1 MRRRCP
7 HTYARYPVG
16 MADYRTAP
24 TVGARIAAARKS
36 RGFKSTKDLADAI
49 PGDSITGSILQNI
62 EAGRKN
68 DLAVAQLL
76 NIAWALGVSPT
87 WILAPIGSPSE
98 QIDLPNII
106 PEIRDL
112 TVAEFDAWLSGNT
125 DGVYMPKTS
134 DEHND
139 RIQLAALRELL
150 KEKRELN
157 RLLLISPAYVD
168 MSDALSGDDAKGV
181 LEDTEQRTINSTRRI
196 ARLENYLAS
205 AGWAIHELT
214 LEY

>member
-1 MRRRCP
+1 
-7 HTYARYPVG
+7 

-24 TVGARIAAARKS
+24 TVGARIAAARKA

-87 WILAPIGSPSE
+87 WILAPIGSPAE
-98 QIDLPNII
+98 HIDLPNII

-112 TVAEFDAWLSGNT
+112 TVAEFDAWLSGNI
-125 DGVYMPKTS
+125 DGAYMPETS

-139 RIQLAALRELL
+139 RIQLAALRELFR
-150 KEKRELN
+150 EKREVN
-157 RLLLISPAYVD
+157 RLV
-168 MSDALSGDDAKGV
+168 M
-181 LEDTEQRTINSTRRI
+181 LEQIHPDVGEDSANEVMHDLVHDTKARIEAHERRI
-196 ARLENYLAS
+196 TRLEVFLRS
-205 AGWAIHELT
+205 AGWELA
-214 LEY
+214 EPISDR

>member
-1 MRRRCP
+1 
-7 HTYARYPVG
+7 

-24 TVGARIAAARKS
+24 TVGSRIAAARKA

-87 WILAPIGSPSE
+87 WILAPIGSPAE
-98 QIDLPNII
+98 HIDLPNII

-112 TVAEFDAWLSGNT
+112 TVAEFDAWLSGNI
-125 DGVYMPKTS
+125 DGVYMPETS

-139 RIQLAALRELL
+139 RVQLAALRELF
-150 KEKRELN
+150 KEKRELK
-157 RLLLISPAYVD
+157 RLILIQRVSFENEDDPAGGEVTRF
-168 MSDALSGDDAKGV
+168 LHNV
-181 LEDTEQRTINSTRRI
+181 VQRVEDSRRRI
-196 ARLENYLAS
+196 GQLERFLAS
-205 AGWAIHELT
+205 ANWELRD
-214 LEY
+214 LNIEP

>member
-1 MRRRCP
+1 
-7 HTYARYPVG
+7 

-24 TVGARIAAARKS
+24 TVGARIAAARKA

-87 WILAPIGSPSE
+87 WILAPIGSPAE
-98 QIDLPNII
+98 HIDLPNII

-112 TVAEFDAWLSGNT
+112 TVAEFDAWFSGNT
-125 DGVYMPKTS
+125 DGVYMPETS

-139 RIQLAALRELL
+139 RIQIAALRELL
-150 KEKRELN
+150 KEKRELQ
-157 RLLLISPAYVD
+157 RLALLKPAYVEVFGD
-168 MSDALSGDDAKGV
+168 PSGDEAKDI
-181 LEDTEQRTINSTRRI
+181 LQDKDQRIVNAARRI
-196 ARLENYLAS
+196 AQLEKFLAS
-205 AGWAIHELT
+205 AGWEIRDLT
-214 LEY
+214 LEK

>member
-1 MRRRCP
+1 
-7 HTYARYPVG
+7 

-24 TVGARIAAARKS
+24 TVGARIAAARKA

-87 WILAPIGSPSE
+87 WILAPIGSPME
-98 QIDLPNII
+98 HIDLPNII

-112 TVAEFDAWLSGNT
+112 TVAEFDAWLSGNI
-125 DGVYMPKTS
+125 DGVYMPETS

-150 KEKRELN
+150 KETRELLRQTN
-157 RLLLISPAYVD
+157 IQPAYMD
-168 MSDALSGDDAKGV
+168 SFEDPTGEDAKNF
-181 LEDTEQRTINSTRRI
+181 LDDTERRI
-196 ARLENYLAS
+196 ETTIRRIEKLERFLKS
-205 AGWAIHELT
+205 AGWDVGDINLT
-214 LEY
+214 I

>member
-1 MRRRCP
+1 
-7 HTYARYPVG
+7 

-24 TVGARIAAARKS
+24 TVGARIAAARKA

-76 NIAWALGVSPT
+76 NVAWALGVSPT
-87 WILAPIGSPSE
+87 WILAPIGSPAE
-98 QIDLPNII
+98 HIDLPNII

-112 TVAEFDAWLSGNT
+112 TVAEFDAWLSGNI
-125 DGVYMPKTS
+125 DGVYMPQTS

-139 RIQLAALRELL
+139 RVQLAALRELL
-150 KEKRELN
+150 KEKRELQ
-157 RLLLISPAYVD
+157 RLSRLKPTLGEIFENHANGE
-168 MSDALSGDDAKGV
+168 A
-181 LEDTEQRTINSTRRI
+181 EDVFQDTQQRSKNARQRI
-196 ARLENYLAS
+196 ERLEKYLGS
-205 AGWAIHELT
+205 AGWKIDDLSIDP
-214 LEY
+214 

>member
-1 MRRRCP
+1 
-7 HTYARYPVG
+7 

-24 TVGARIAAARKS
+24 TVGARIAAARKA

-87 WILAPIGSPSE
+87 WILAPIGSPAE
-98 QIDLPNII
+98 HIDLPNII

-112 TVAEFDAWLSGNT
+112 TVAEFDAWLSGNI
-125 DGVYMPKTS
+125 DGVYMPETS

-139 RIQLAALRELL
+139 RIQLAALRELI

-157 RLLLISPAYVD
+157 RLTLMNPVYESFDDSAG
-168 MSDALSGDDAKGV
+168 DASKTV
-181 LEDTEQRTINSTRRI
+181 LEDGEERAKNSTRRI
-196 ARLENYLAS
+196 AQLEKYLAS
-205 AGWAIHELT
+205 AGWRISEST
-214 LEY
+214 ID

>member
-1 MRRRCP
+1 
-7 HTYARYPVG
+7 

-24 TVGARIAAARKS
+24 TVGARIAAARKA

-87 WILAPIGSPSE
+87 WILAPIGSPAE
-98 QIDLPNII
+98 HIDLPNII

-112 TVAEFDAWLSGNT
+112 TVAEFDSWLSGTT
-125 DGVYMPKTS
+125 DGAYMPETS

-150 KEKRELN
+150 AAKRELK
-157 RLLLISPAYVD
+157 RLTLIKPAYVD
-168 MSDALSGDDAKGV
+168 ISEKSADEDSKQFLDDT
-181 LEDTEQRTINSTRRI
+181 DQRVEVAERRI
-196 ARLENYLAS
+196 AQLEKFLTS
-205 AGWAIHELT
+205 AGWQVN
-214 LEY
+214 

>member
-1 MRRRCP
+1 
-7 HTYARYPVG
+7 

-24 TVGARIAAARKS
+24 TVGARIAAARKA

-87 WILAPIGSPSE
+87 WILAPIGSPAE
-98 QIDLPNII
+98 HIDLPNIV

-125 DGVYMPKTS
+125 DGVYMPETS
-134 DEHND
+134 DEHSD

-150 KEKRELN
+150 KEKRELQ
-157 RLLLISPAYVD
+157 RLALLKPACVEIAED
-168 MSDALSGDDAKGV
+168 PTGDEAKDF
-181 LEDTEQRTINSTRRI
+181 LQDTEQRTANSMRRI
-196 ARLENYLAS
+196 AQLERFLES
-205 AGWAIHELT
+205 AGWVIQDLPFER
-214 LEY
+214 

>member
-1 MRRRCP
+1 
-7 HTYARYPVG
+7 

-24 TVGARIAAARKS
+24 TVGARIAAARKA

-98 QIDLPNII
+98 HIDLPNII
-106 PEIRDL
+106 PKIRDL
-112 TVAEFDAWLSGNT
+112 TVAEFDAWLSGNI
-125 DGVYMPKTS
+125 DGVYMPETS

-150 KEKRELN
+150 KETRELLRQTN
-157 RLLLISPAYVD
+157 IQPAYMD
-168 MSDALSGDDAKGV
+168 SFEDPTGEDAKNF
-181 LEDTEQRTINSTRRI
+181 LDDTERRIETTTRRI
-196 ARLENYLAS
+196 EKLERFLKS
-205 AGWAIHELT
+205 AGWDVGDIDLT
-214 LEY
+214 I

>member
-1 MRRRCP
+1 
-7 HTYARYPVG
+7 

-24 TVGARIAAARKS
+24 TVGARIAAARKA

-49 PGDSITGSILQNI
+49 PGGSITGSILQNI

-87 WILAPIGSPSE
+87 CILAPIGSPME
-98 QIDLPNII
+98 HIDLPNII

-125 DGVYMPKTS
+125 DGVYMPETS
-134 DEHND
+134 DEQND
-139 RIQLAALRELL
+139 RAQLAALRELL
-150 KEKRELN
+150 KEKRELK
-157 RLLLISPAYVD
+157 RLTQLKPVYESFD
-168 MSDALSGDDAKGV
+168 DSEGDASKTFF
-181 LEDTEQRTINSTRRI
+181 EDGEERAMNSARRI
-196 ARLENYLAS
+196 ARLERYLGS
-205 AGWAIHELT
+205 AGWKIDDLGVEIH
-214 LEY
+214 

>member
-1 MRRRCP
+1 
-7 HTYARYPVG
+7 

-24 TVGARIAAARKS
+24 TVGARIAAARKA

-76 NIAWALGVSPT
+76 NISWALGVSPT
-87 WILAPIGSPSE
+87 WILAPIGSPME
-98 QIDLPNII
+98 HIDLPNII
-106 PEIRDL
+106 PAIRDL
-112 TVAEFDAWLSGNT
+112 TVAEFDAWLSGNI
-125 DGVYMPKTS
+125 DGAYMPETS

-150 KEKRELN
+150 NEKRELQ
-157 RLLLISPAYVD
+157 RLTHLRSAYVD
-168 MSDALSGDDAKGV
+168 FVEDPRDKETNEPFL
-181 LEDTEQRTINSTRRI
+181 DTEYRTDYSRRRI
-196 ARLENYLAS
+196 AQLEKFLAS
-205 AGWAIHELT
+205 SG
-214 LEY
+214 LEVEI

>member
-1 MRRRCP
+1 
-7 HTYARYPVG
+7 

-24 TVGARIAAARKS
+24 TVGARIAAARKA

-87 WILAPIGSPSE
+87 WILAPIGSPAE
-98 QIDLPNII
+98 HIDLPNII

-112 TVAEFDAWLSGNT
+112 TVAEFDAWLSGNI
-125 DGVYMPKTS
+125 DSVYMPETS

-150 KEKRELN
+150 KERRELQ
-157 RLLLISPAYVD
+157 RLT
-168 MSDALSGDDAKGV
+168 ALAPSYGEVFQGSSGDEAKIFLYD
-181 LEDTEQRTINSTRRI
+181 LELRAEGSKLRI
-196 ARLENYLAS
+196 AQLRRYLAS
-205 AGWAIHELT
+205 AGWEAQI
-214 LEY
+214 

>member
-1 MRRRCP
+1 
-7 HTYARYPVG
+7 

-24 TVGARIAAARKS
+24 TVGARIAAARKA

-87 WILAPIGSPSE
+87 WILAPIGSPAE
-98 QIDLPNII
+98 HIDLPNII

-125 DGVYMPKTS
+125 DGAYMPATS

-139 RIQLAALRELL
+139 RIQLAALRELI
-150 KEKRELN
+150 KERRELQ
-157 RLLLISPAYVD
+157 RLTLLKPAYVD
-168 MSDALSGDDAKGV
+168 MFEDPAGNEANDFVQDAEL
-181 LEDTEQRTINSTRRI
+181 RTANSLRRI
-196 ARLENYLAS
+196 ARLEKFLTS
-205 AGWAIHELT
+205 AGWATSNLN
-214 LEY
+214 Y

>member
-1 MRRRCP
+1 
-7 HTYARYPVG
+7 

-24 TVGARIAAARKS
+24 TVGARIAAARKA

-87 WILAPIGSPSE
+87 WILAPIGSPAE
-98 QIDLPNII
+98 HIDLPNII

-112 TVAEFDAWLSGNT
+112 TVAEFDAWLSGNI
-125 DGVYMPKTS
+125 DGAYMPGTS

-150 KEKRELN
+150 KERRELT
-157 RLLLISPAYVD
+157 RLTHLKLAYVD
-168 MSDALSGDDAKGV
+168 ISADSAATDAPDATV
-181 LEDTEQRTINSTRRI
+181 FLHDTEQRIAFATRRI
-196 ARLENYLAS
+196 AQLEKFLAS
-205 AGWAIHELT
+205 AGWTSHELSSDT
-214 LEY
+214 K

>member
-1 MRRRCP
+1 
-7 HTYARYPVG
+7 

-24 TVGARIAAARKS
+24 TVGARIAAARKA

-87 WILAPIGSPSE
+87 WILAPIGSPAE
-98 QIDLPNII
+98 HIDLPNII
-106 PEIRDL
+106 PAIRDL

-125 DGVYMPKTS
+125 DGVYMPETS

-139 RIQLAALRELL
+139 RVQLATLRELI
-150 KEKRELN
+150 KERRELQ
-157 RLLLISPAYVD
+157 RLKDLKPAYVD
-168 MSDALSGDDAKGV
+168 VFDGPINGEAAAFIQNA
-181 LEDTEQRTINSTRRI
+181 EQRTDNAMRRI
-196 ARLENYLAS
+196 AQLEKFLAS
-205 AGWAIHELT
+205 AGWTT
-214 LEY
+214 LI

>member
-1 MRRRCP
+1 
-7 HTYARYPVG
+7 

-24 TVGARIAAARKS
+24 TVGARIAAARKA

-87 WILAPIGSPSE
+87 WILAPIGSPME
-98 QIDLPNII
+98 HIDLPNII

-125 DGVYMPKTS
+125 DGAYMPETS
-134 DEHND
+134 DEHSD

-150 KEKRELN
+150 KEKRELQ
-157 RLLLISPAYVD
+157 RLTMLKPVYVGMVEDPA
-168 MSDALSGDDAKGV
+168 DDETENF
-181 LEDTEQRTINSTRRI
+181 LQDTEQRTANSRRRI
-196 ARLENYLAS
+196 ARLEKFLAS
-205 AGWAIHELT
+205 AGWATYEST
-214 LEY
+214 FET

>member
-1 MRRRCP
+1 
-7 HTYARYPVG
+7 

-24 TVGARIAAARKS
+24 TVGARIAAARKA
-36 RGFKSTKDLADAI
+36 RGFKSTKDLAEAI

-98 QIDLPNII
+98 HIDLPNII

-112 TVAEFDAWLSGNT
+112 TVAEFDAWLSGNI
-125 DGVYMPKTS
+125 DGVYMPETS

-150 KEKRELN
+150 SEKRELH
-157 RLLLISPAYVD
+157 RLSLLGTASVGSYEEAVGNDAENFINDTVQRSAIS
-168 MSDALSGDDAKGV
+168 K
-181 LEDTEQRTINSTRRI
+181 QRIE
-196 ARLENYLAS
+196 RLQTFLMS
-205 AGWAIHELT
+205 AGWEVDRFSVDS
-214 LEY
+214 

>member
-1 MRRRCP
+1 
-7 HTYARYPVG
+7 

-24 TVGARIAAARKS
+24 TVGTRIAAARKA

-68 DLAVAQLL
+68 DLAVAQPL

-87 WILAPIGSPSE
+87 WILAPIGSPAE
-98 QIDLPNII
+98 HIDLPNII

-112 TVAEFDAWLSGNT
+112 TVVEFDAWLSGNT
-125 DGVYMPKTS
+125 DGVYMPATS

-150 KEKRELN
+150 KEKRELERL
-157 RLLLISPAYVD
+157 RLLKPMFVD
-168 MSDALSGDDAKGV
+168 NVDEQAGEVARHFLDDSD
-181 LEDTEQRTINSTRRI
+181 QRSEHSKRRI
-196 ARLENYLAS
+196 AQLERFLGS
-205 AGWAIHELT
+205 AGWEVQHTTE
-214 LEY
+214 

>member
-1 MRRRCP
+1 
-7 HTYARYPVG
+7 

-24 TVGARIAAARKS
+24 TVGARIAAARKA

-87 WILAPIGSPSE
+87 WILAPIGSPAE
-98 QIDLPNII
+98 HIDLPNII

-112 TVAEFDAWLSGNT
+112 TVAEFDAWLSGNI
-125 DGVYMPKTS
+125 DGVYMPETS

-150 KEKRELN
+150 REKRELH
-157 RLLLISPAYVD
+157 RLSLLGTASVGSYEEAVGNVAENFINDTVQRSAIS
-168 MSDALSGDDAKGV
+168 K
-181 LEDTEQRTINSTRRI
+181 QRIE
-196 ARLENYLAS
+196 RLQTFLMS
-205 AGWAIHELT
+205 AGWEADRFSADS
-214 LEY
+214 

>member
-1 MRRRCP
+1 
-7 HTYARYPVG
+7 

-24 TVGARIAAARKS
+24 TVGGRIAAARKA

-49 PGDSITGSILQNI
+49 PGGSITGSILQNV

-87 WILAPIGSPSE
+87 WILAPVGSPAE
-98 QIDLPNII
+98 HIDLPNII

-125 DGVYMPKTS
+125 DGAYMPETS

-150 KEKRELN
+150 KEKRELA
-157 RLLLISPAYVD
+157 RLTLVKSSSLYLIDAPV
-168 MSDALSGDDAKGV
+168 SDGAKRFVDDA
-181 LEDTEQRTINSTRRI
+181 EQRIEFSRQRI
-196 ARLENYLAS
+196 QRFEKFLLS
-205 AGWAIHELT
+205 AGWEVTGLNFET
-214 LEY
+214 G

>member
-1 MRRRCP
+1 
-7 HTYARYPVG
+7 
-16 MADYRTAP
+16 MADYRTAR
-24 TVGARIAAARKS
+24 TVGARIAAARKA

-76 NIAWALGVSPT
+76 NISWALGVSPT
-87 WILAPIGSPSE
+87 WILAPIGSPME
-98 QIDLPNII
+98 HIDLPNII

-125 DGVYMPKTS
+125 DGAYMPETS

-150 KEKRELN
+150 KEKRELQ
-157 RLLLISPAYVD
+157 RLKLLKPAYVD
-168 MSDALSGDDAKGV
+168 IFEDPTGRETDD
-181 LEDTEQRTINSTRRI
+181 LLQNIEQRAVVSTRRI
-196 ARLENYLAS
+196 AKLEKFLSS
-205 AGWAIHELT
+205 AGWT
-214 LEY
+214 TQDFGVDS

>member
-1 MRRRCP
+1 
-7 HTYARYPVG
+7 

-24 TVGARIAAARKS
+24 TVGARIAAARKA

-87 WILAPIGSPSE
+87 WILAPIGLPTE
-98 QIDLPNII
+98 HIDLPNII

-125 DGVYMPKTS
+125 DGTYMPETS

-150 KEKRELN
+150 KEKRELK
-157 RLLLISPAYVD
+157 RLDLLKPAYTEIFDSVTREKAE
-168 MSDALSGDDAKGV
+168 SFLDDTGMRR
-181 LEDTEQRTINSTRRI
+181 ETSIRRI
-196 ARLENYLAS
+196 TQLETFLSS
-205 AGWAIHELT
+205 AGWDIHDSNT
-214 LEY
+214 PLEQR

>member
-1 MRRRCP
+1 
-7 HTYARYPVG
+7 

-24 TVGARIAAARKS
+24 TVGARIAAARKV

-98 QIDLPNII
+98 HIDLPNII
-106 PEIRDL
+106 PAIRDL
-112 TVAEFDAWLSGNT
+112 TVAEFDAWLSGNVE
-125 DGVYMPKTS
+125 GVYMPETS

-150 KEKRELN
+150 KEKRELQ
-157 RLLLISPAYVD
+157 RLALLNPAYVEIVED
-168 MSDALSGDDAKGV
+168 LASDEAKDFLQDV
-181 LEDTEQRTINSTRRI
+181 EQRSRTSTLRI
-196 ARLENYLAS
+196 AQLEKFLAS
-205 AGWAIHELT
+205 AGWETRELKPGF
-214 LEY
+214 

>member
-1 MRRRCP
+1 
-7 HTYARYPVG
+7 

-24 TVGARIAAARKS
+24 TVGARIAAARKA

-87 WILAPIGSPSE
+87 WILAPIGSPAE
-98 QIDLPNII
+98 HIDLPNII

-125 DGVYMPKTS
+125 DGVYMPETS

-139 RIQLAALRELL
+139 RVQLAALRELL
-150 KEKRELN
+150 KEKRELQ
-157 RLLLISPAYVD
+157 RLALLNPAYAEIVED
-168 MSDALSGDDAKGV
+168 PASNEAKDILQDV
-181 LEDTEQRTINSTRRI
+181 EKRSANSTRRI
-196 ARLENYLAS
+196 AQLEKFLAS
-205 AGWAIHELT
+205 AGWRVSELKIGT
-214 LEY
+214 

>member
-1 MRRRCP
+1 
-7 HTYARYPVG
+7 

-24 TVGARIAAARKS
+24 TVGARIAAARKA

-87 WILAPIGSPSE
+87 WILAPIGFPAE
-98 QIDLPNII
+98 HIDLPNII
-106 PEIRDL
+106 PAIRDL

-125 DGVYMPKTS
+125 DGVYMPETS
-134 DEHND
+134 DENND

-150 KEKRELN
+150 KEKRELE
-157 RLLLISPAYVD
+157 RLVLLKPAYVELFD
-168 MSDALSGDDAKGV
+168 RPEGDATKDFLQ
-181 LEDTEQRTINSTRRI
+181 DTEHRTANSMRRI
-196 ARLENYLAS
+196 EHLEKFLAS
-205 AGWAIHELT
+205 AGWT
-214 LEY
+214 LRDMPL

>member
-1 MRRRCP
+1 
-7 HTYARYPVG
+7 

-24 TVGARIAAARKS
+24 TVGARIAAARKA

-87 WILAPIGSPSE
+87 WILAPIGSPAE
-98 QIDLPNII
+98 HIDLPNII

-112 TVAEFDAWLSGNT
+112 TVAEFDAWLSGNI
-125 DGVYMPKTS
+125 DGAYMPETS

-150 KEKRELN
+150 REKRELK
-157 RLLLISPAYVD
+157 RLTLLKPIRF
-168 MSDALSGDDAKGV
+168 GDSATTADEIRPFLHEIEERIDV
-181 LEDTEQRTINSTRRI
+181 SRRRA
-196 ARLENYLAS
+196 ARLTQFLAS
-205 AGWAIHELT
+205 ADWDVT
-214 LEY
+214 ND

>member
-1 MRRRCP
+1 
-7 HTYARYPVG
+7 

-24 TVGARIAAARKS
+24 TVGARIAAARKA

-87 WILAPIGSPSE
+87 WILAPIGSPAE
-98 QIDLPNII
+98 HIDLPNII

-112 TVAEFDAWLSGNT
+112 TVAEFDAWLSGNI
-125 DGVYMPKTS
+125 DGAYMPETS

-150 KEKRELN
+150 KEQRELQ
-157 RLLLISPAYVD
+157 RLAGLKPAYTQIAEDPVD
-168 MSDALSGDDAKGV
+168 DEAKEF
-181 LEDTEQRTINSTRRI
+181 LKDTEQRTVNATRRI
-196 ARLENYLAS
+196 AQLEKFLAS
-205 AGWAIHELT
+205 AGWPEGNLAIGFPPHARR
-214 LEY
+214 

>member
-1 MRRRCP
+1 
-7 HTYARYPVG
+7 

-24 TVGARIAAARKS
+24 TVGARIAAARKA

-87 WILAPIGSPSE
+87 WILAPIGSPAE
-98 QIDLPNII
+98 HIDLPNII

-112 TVAEFDAWLSGNT
+112 TVAEFDAWISGNA
-125 DGVYMPKTS
+125 DGVYMPATS

-150 KEKRELN
+150 KEKRELK
-157 RLLLISPAYVD
+157 RLALLKPAYVEI
-168 MSDALSGDDAKGV
+168 AVAPAGDEANDF
-181 LEDTEQRTINSTRRI
+181 LQDTEQRTAYSMRRI
-196 ARLENYLAS
+196 AQLEKFLAS
-205 AGWAIHELT
+205 AGWKI
-214 LEY
+214 